1 MYDKLINIRK
11 EKGISSK
18 KMAELIKMPI
28 ITYHIKEFGLELNNK
43 NKKNTSKDFTLDE
56 MVTISKILNVNPEDI
71 FYNKRD
77 VHKLQERNW
86 IWKEN

>member
-71 FYNKRD
+71 F
-77 VHKLQERNW
+77 LQ
-86 IWKEN
+86 